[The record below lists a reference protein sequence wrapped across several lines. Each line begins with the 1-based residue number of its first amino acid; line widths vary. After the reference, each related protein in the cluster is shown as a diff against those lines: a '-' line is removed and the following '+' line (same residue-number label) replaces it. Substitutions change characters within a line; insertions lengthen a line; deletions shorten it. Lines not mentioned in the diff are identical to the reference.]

1 MIPTQKAG
9 TEFLVKKKSPNR
21 ESIFQAGVKKFL
33 DTLPY
38 TSYIKV
44 QQQAI
49 NGNPDIVACI
59 RGYSVHMELKRAGGR
74 AEPLQ
79 IHLLKRHRDACG
91 FSFVL
96 SPNNRDVVYNWLK
109 DLAETGIPD
118 SATYGSIDN
127 GLYGNNSGT

>member
-1 MIPTQKAG
+1 MIPTEKVG
-9 TEFLVKKKSPNR
+9 TEFLVKKKIPNR
-21 ESIFQAGVKKFL
+21 ESLFQTGVKKFL

-59 RGYSVHMELKRAGGR
+59 RGFSVHMELKRAGGKAR
-74 AEPLQ
+74 PLQ
-79 IHLLKRHRDACG
+79 IHLLKRHRDAGG

-96 SPNNRDVVYNWLK
+96 SPENRDVVYNWLK
-109 DLAETGIPD
+109 VLAESGQPD
-118 SATYGSIDN
+118 SNLYGRIDN
-127 GLYGNNSGT
+127 GLH